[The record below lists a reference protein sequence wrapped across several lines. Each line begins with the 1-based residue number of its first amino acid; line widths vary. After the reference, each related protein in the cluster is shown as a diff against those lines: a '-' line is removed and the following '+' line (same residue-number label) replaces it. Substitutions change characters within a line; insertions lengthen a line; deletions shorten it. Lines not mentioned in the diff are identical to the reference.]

1 MPNTIALAKK
11 YVPLLDE
18 VYKKSAL
25 TGILESDATL
35 ARAGANANEIIIPKL
50 NMDGLGS
57 YDRNGG
63 YTKGS
68 VDLTWETVR
77 YNYERSR
84 MFSVDNMDNEET
96 QNVAFGRLAGEFI
109 RIKVVP
115 EIDAFRFASLAGTT
129 GISKVATGATLATG
143 DAVIQALRVATNKMD
158 EAEVPSENRVLFVTP
173 TVLGLVSDLD
183 TSKSR
188 EVLARFTQIVAVPQS
203 RFYTAIEL
211 KDGKTAGQ
219 EAGGYAKAT
228 GGVEIN
234 FMVVEKS
241 AVIQFTKHA
250 VPKIITPELNQ
261 DADAFKYGYRNYGIL
276 DVYENKV
283 AGIYLHHK

>member
-68 VDLTWETVR
+68 VDLTWETAR

-109 RIKVVP
+109 RTKVVP